1 MTMPVASTRKNPVT
15 GQTEVWVEYD
25 DGSGQGEWVPAV
37 STPDQSTVAIPA
49 AYKVALES
57 GAPGVTK
64 LSEEG
69 QKTGESW
76 TDAALRLATGI
87 AMSVQQLQF
96 MQINVDRARKGL
108 PPVDAQAYSGAY
120 VNVGLDPNTQRLV
133 TYAGLGIL
141 ALFLLN
147 MVTKK

>member
-15 GQTEVWVEYD
+15 GQFEVWVEYD
-25 DGSGQGEWVPAV
+25 DGSGQGEYVPAV
-37 STPDQSTVAIPA
+37 STPDQSTAAIPA
-49 AYKVALES
+49 AYKVAIES
-57 GAPGVTK
+57 GAPGLPK
-64 LSEEG
+64 LIEEG

-76 TDAALRLATGI
+76 TDAYVRLATSI

-96 MQINVDRARKGL
+96 MQINVDRARKGQ

-120 VNVGLDPNTQRLV
+120 VNVGLDPATQKLV

-141 ALFLLN
+141 ALFVLN
-147 MVTKK
+147 MATKK

>member
-1 MTMPVASTRKNPVT
+1 MPQPAGAYNSVNNT
-15 GQTEVWVEYD
+15 VWD
-25 DGSGQGEWVPAV
+25 DELQSFVPAV
-37 STPDQSTVAIPA
+37 STPDLSTLNISAT
-49 AYKVALES
+49 YKVALEDA
-57 GAPGVTK
+57 APGVTTAIDQA
-64 LSEEG
+64 
-69 QKTGESW
+69 QKPGEAW
-76 TDAALRLATGI
+76 TDTLVRILPNLTMG
-87 AMSVQQLQF
+87 VQQLQL

-147 MVTKK
+147 RLSK

>member
-1 MTMPVASTRKNPVT
+1 MPQPAGAYDSVNNTVWDETMQSF
-15 GQTEVWVEYD
+15 
-25 DGSGQGEWVPAV
+25 VPAV
-37 STPDQSTVAIPA
+37 STPDLSTLNISAT
-49 AYKVALES
+49 YKVALEDA
-57 GAPGVTK
+57 APGVTTAIDQA
-64 LSEEG
+64 
-69 QKTGESW
+69 QKPGEAW
-76 TDAALRLATGI
+76 TDTLVRILPNLTMG
-87 AMSVQQLQF
+87 VQQLQL

-147 MVTKK
+147 RISK